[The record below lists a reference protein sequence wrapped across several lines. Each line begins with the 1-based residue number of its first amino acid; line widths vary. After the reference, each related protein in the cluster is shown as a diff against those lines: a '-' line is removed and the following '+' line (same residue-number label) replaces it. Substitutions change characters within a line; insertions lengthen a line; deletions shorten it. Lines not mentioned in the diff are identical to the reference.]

1 MNALPQF
8 SPPFTAIDV
17 PVPAHDP
24 RREIRIG
31 AALIGIFFVGFAG
44 WAAVARLDSAVH
56 AGGVV
61 RVMGSRQAVQ
71 SQTGGVVTAIYTREG
86 ARVRAGE
93 PLVNFAS
100 VDVLAQERS
109 LASRVIGL
117 QAEIARIEADMQHR
131 TTIVAPAAWATLNPE
146 EHVIADRAL
155 AGEQA
160 NLVARRA
167 LIASEQAVLRERLT
181 QVRNQV
187 EGYQRR
193 RSSSVRQGAINVDE
207 LTGVDELYKKG
218 FATKSRV
225 LALQRSAASIDGD
238 VGAIDAEIGR
248 LGASSGETRMQMLQM
263 LDQRDRENADR
274 MRSAQT
280 ELQTVLPQWKA
291 AREQMAQ
298 AVARAPVSGTVM
310 GLVANTVGGV
320 SPRGEKL
327 MDIIPDKRALEIEAR
342 IALNDANDLRVG
354 QKADV
359 RIGGMRGRDL
369 PLLHGKV
376 SRVSADSVTDEKTGL
391 SYFTSTVSIPEAEMK
406 TLTRISGMGDS
417 IRPGTPVE
425 VIVPL
430 QRRTALEYWLSPLL
444 HRFSPAMAER

>member
-1 MNALPQF
+1 MLNAARAQ
-8 SPPFTAIDV
+8 
-17 PVPAHDP
+17 
-24 RREIRIG
+24 
-31 AALIGIFFVGFAG
+31 GF
-44 WAAVARLDSAVH
+44 
-56 AGGVV
+56 
-61 RVMGSRQAVQ
+61 
-71 SQTGGVVTAIYTREG
+71 I
-86 ARVRAGE
+86 
-93 PLVNFAS
+93 
-100 VDVLAQERS
+100 VLAQ
-109 LASRVIGL
+109 AVITGL
-117 QAEIARIEADMQHR
+117 TVAAAIAFA
-131 TTIVAPAAWATLNPE
+131 APA
-146 EHVIADRAL
+146 VRA
-155 AGEQA
+155 QSF
-160 NLVARRA
+160 VP
-167 LIASEQAVLRERLT
+167 
-181 QVRNQV
+181 VRDWDV
-187 EGYQRR
+187 YVDLPTRFAYVKTPLGWKYI
-193 RSSSVRQGAINVDE
+193 RQLDE
-207 LTGVDELYKKG
+207 
-218 FATKSRV
+218 A
-225 LALQRSAASIDGD
+225 
-238 VGAIDAEIGR
+238 
-248 LGASSGETRMQMLQM
+248 
-263 LDQRDRENADR
+263 
-274 MRSAQT
+274 
-280 ELQTVLPQWKA
+280 
-291 AREQMAQ
+291 QMAQ

-406 TLTRISGMGDS
+406 TLTRVAGTGDS